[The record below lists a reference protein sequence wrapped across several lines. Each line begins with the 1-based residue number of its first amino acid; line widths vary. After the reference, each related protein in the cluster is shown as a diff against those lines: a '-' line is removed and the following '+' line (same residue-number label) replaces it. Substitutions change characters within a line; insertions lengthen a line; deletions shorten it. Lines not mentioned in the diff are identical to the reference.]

1 MQESKCSNCTK
12 FIKQADREGFSL
24 CREWELLKNGIVK
37 EALHEREVATCE
49 RKKKAKREKT
59 FEELM
64 AEAYAERTAKR
75 RGRA

>member
-1 MQESKCSNCTK
+1 MESKCQDCLRFYRETN
-12 FIKQADREGFSL
+12 REGFSL

-37 EALHEREVATCE
+37 EAFHEREIASCKRRV
-49 RKKKAKREKT
+49 KAKREKT

-75 RGRA
+75 RRP